1 MSSERGGVPEAPT
14 DVSAQPSL
22 NGGAF
27 VFWRPVR
34 LDDRDRNNGCKV
46 AGYGVYVD
54 GVQRTKVN
62 EPFGSHVEMD
72 GLENGAQYQ
81 IQVSTLASDDRE
93 SPLSPAIQYRHE
105 ARSPSSLHPPS
116 TATHPTNSQSSKVEN
131 WLLTN
136 SQSTTRLS
144 PSHTRTP
151 ERSDETTHPDHTHLP
166 EDTWSMGSSH
176 TSGIV
181 MDHPPGSPK
190 LTPSCPSFYHG
201 DGFSVHSGATTL
213 IVDGQTALSP
223 YHHHQLRFSPSPSS
237 TPSRTPS
244 LTPKPGGDGEIDEPL
259 DFASITAAEETQT
272 EKAAAMVQLV
282 AGSRHRGPAPPSGVQ
297 VTQRQPGWLH
307 VSWTP
312 TKRDGKGCSNGCF
325 VLGYRLYINGTP
337 RVSVD
342 GPMTYETS
350 LRWPLLDSAHK
361 LSVHVRT
368 RSIAA
373 ESLPSSTVL
382 YDMILQE
389 SVQKYLGAKVTSP
402 LSSTT
407 TLCPSNSAQPRPLHK
422 RAQRSDARETYV

>member
-1 MSSERGGVPEAPT
+1 MFLQFSISAVPQLLSLLPT
-14 DVSAQPSL
+14 SL
-22 NGGAF
+22 
-27 VFWRPVR
+27 PM
-34 LDDRDRNNGCKV
+34 
-46 AGYGVYVD
+46 
-54 GVQRTKVN
+54 
-62 EPFGSHVEMD
+62 H
-72 GLENGAQYQ
+72 
-81 IQVSTLASDDRE
+81 
-93 SPLSPAIQYRHE
+93 RHE

-151 ERSDETTHPDHTHLP
+151 ERSDETTHPDRTHLP

-312 TKRDGKGCSNGCF
+312 TK
-325 VLGYRLYINGTP
+325 
-337 RVSVD
+337 
-342 GPMTYETS
+342 
-350 LRWPLLDSAHK
+350 
-361 LSVHVRT
+361 
-368 RSIAA
+368 
-373 ESLPSSTVL
+373 
-382 YDMILQE
+382 
-389 SVQKYLGAKVTSP
+389 
-402 LSSTT
+402 
-407 TLCPSNSAQPRPLHK
+407 
-422 RAQRSDARETYV
+422 